1 MGYLI
6 GEIWLW
12 LLITFVIGLVI
23 GWLIWGRGR
32 SAMQSRMTEL
42 ERQAAS
48 AKAQCDAC
56 EAEKAELKAAA
67 DASAAEVDGL
77 EKQVADATAAAQS
90 SAAEVGRLSGRIAAL
105 EKERNTAVADATTA
119 HAATAATGA
128 ETAAETGSA
137 DLSSG
142 PSGDDKVSLT
152 GAAADTDVAESTE
165 IADVSEAD
173 RPDALSAPD
182 GAKDDL
188 KLISGVGP
196 KLEGVLNDLGIFHF
210 WQIAKWTDR
219 EVAWVD
225 DYLSFK
231 GRIERDQ
238 WIDQAK
244 TLASGGQTDFSSRNS

>member
-1 MGYLI
+1 
-6 GEIWLW
+6 
-12 LLITFVIGLVI
+12 
-23 GWLIWGRGR
+23 
-32 SAMQSRMTEL
+32 MQSRMTEL

-56 EAEKAELKAAA
+56 EAEKAELQAAA
-67 DASAAEVDGL
+67 DAATAQVDGL

-90 SAAEVGRLSGRIAAL
+90 SAGEVGRLSSRIAAL
-105 EKERNTAVADATTA
+105 EKERDAAAGASTAYGATPTDTGA
-119 HAATAATGA
+119 VEPSSGAPGGDEVGLTAA
-128 ETAAETGSA
+128 SA
-137 DLSSG
+137 DM
-142 PSGDDKVSLT
+142 T
-152 GAAADTDVAESTE
+152 VAES
-165 IADVSEAD
+165 AAAGDVTDAD
-173 RPDALSAPD
+173 RPDALSAPE

-188 KLISGVGP
+188 KRISGVGP

-244 TLASGGQTDFSSRNS
+244 TLAAGD

>member
-23 GWLIWGRGR
+23 GWLIWGRGQ
-32 SAMQSRMTEL
+32 AATQSRMTEL

-56 EAEKAELKAAA
+56 EAEKAELQAAA
-67 DASAAEVDGL
+67 DAATAQVDGL
-77 EKQVADATAAAQS
+77 EKQVAEATAAAQS
-90 SAAEVGRLSGRIAAL
+90 SAAEVGRLSGRIAEL
-105 EKERNTAVADATTA
+105 EKEQRTAV
-119 HAATAATGA
+119 
-128 ETAAETGSA
+128 
-137 DLSSG
+137 
-142 PSGDDKVSLT
+142 
-152 GAAADTDVAESTE
+152 GAAAQSTAETDASDISSGASGADTISLTDTAADREVAESAE

-173 RPDALSAPD
+173 RPDSLSAPD
-182 GAKDDL
+182 GTKDDL

-210 WQIAKWTDR
+210 WQIAKWTER

-238 WIDQAK
+238 WIEQAK
-244 TLASGGQTDFSSRNS
+244 TLASGG